1 MANNMMNFQQ
11 MIQFIKAGN
20 NPEQFV
26 MMILQNGAKNNPVFA
41 NILQLAQNKNY
52 QGVENVVKNLA
63 KQRGIDF
70 DKEFN
75 NFRQT
80 LGFLKIKK
88 FFYKGGT

>member
-1 MANNMMNFQQ
+1 MM
-11 MIQFIKAGN
+11 M
-20 NPEQFV
+20 
-26 MMILQNGAKNNPVFA
+26 LQNGAKNNPVFA

-52 QGVENVVKNLA
+52 KGVENVVKNLA

-80 LGFLKIKK
+80 LGF
-88 FFYKGGT
+88 

>member
-11 MIQFIKAGN
+11 MVQFIKAGN
-20 NPEQFV
+20 NPEQFI
-26 MMILQNGAKNNPVFA
+26 MMMLQTGAKNNPVFA

-52 QGVENVVKNLA
+52 KGVENVVKNLA

-80 LGFLKIKK
+80 LGF
-88 FFYKGGT
+88 

>member
-1 MANNMMNFQQ
+1 MANNMMNLQQ
-11 MIQFIKAGN
+11 MIQFIKARN

-26 MMILQNGAKNNPVFA
+26 MMMLQNGAKNNPVFA

-52 QGVENVVKNLA
+52 KGIENVVKNLA

-80 LGFLKIKK
+80 LGF
-88 FFYKGGT
+88 

>member
-1 MANNMMNFQQ
+1 MANNTMNFQQ

-26 MMILQNGAKNNPVFA
+26 MMMLQNGSKNNPVFA
-41 NILQLAQNKNY
+41 NILQLVQNKDY

-63 KQRGIDF
+63 KQKGIDF

-80 LGFLKIKK
+80 LGF
-88 FFYKGGT
+88 

>member
-1 MANNMMNFQQ
+1 MATNPNGMNFQQ

-26 MMILQNGAKNNPVFA
+26 MMMLQNGAKNNPVFA
-41 NILQLAQNKNY
+41 NILQLVQNRNY

-80 LGFLKIKK
+80 LGF
-88 FFYKGGT
+88 

>member
-1 MANNMMNFQQ
+1 MNFQE

-26 MMILQNGAKNNPVFA
+26 MTMLRTQSKNNPIMA
-41 NILQLAQNKNY
+41 NILELAEHKNY

-63 KQRGIDF
+63 KQKGIDF

-75 NFRQT
+75 NFRKT
-80 LGFLKIKK
+80 LGF
-88 FFYKGGT
+88 

>member
-1 MANNMMNFQQ
+1 MTTNPNGMNFQQ

-26 MMILQNGAKNNPVFA
+26 MMMLQNGAKNNPVFA
-41 NILQLAQNKNY
+41 NILQLAQNRNY

-80 LGFLKIKK
+80 LGF
-88 FFYKGGT
+88 

>member
-26 MMILQNGAKNNPVFA
+26 MMMLQNGAKNNPVFA

-52 QGVENVVKNLA
+52 QGIENVVKNLA

-80 LGFLKIKK
+80 LGF
-88 FFYKGGT
+88 

>member
-11 MIQFIKAGN
+11 MIQFIKADN
-20 NPEQFV
+20 NPEQFI
-26 MMILQNGAKNNPVFA
+26 MMMLQNGAKNNPVFA

-52 QGVENVVKNLA
+52 KGVENVVKNLA

-80 LGFLKIKK
+80 LGF
-88 FFYKGGT
+88 

>member
-11 MIQFIKAGN
+11 LVQFIKAGN

-26 MMILQNGAKNNPVFA
+26 MMMLQNGAKNNLVFA

-75 NFRQT
+75 DFRHT
-80 LGFLKIKK
+80 LGL
-88 FFYKGGT
+88 

>member
-1 MANNMMNFQQ
+1 MTNNMMNFQQ
-11 MIQFIKAGN
+11 MVQFIKAGN

-26 MMILQNGAKNNPVFA
+26 MMMLQNEAKNNPVFA

-75 NFRQT
+75 DFRHT
-80 LGFLKIKK
+80 LGL
-88 FFYKGGT
+88 

>member
-1 MANNMMNFQQ
+1 MNNNMMNFQQ

-26 MMILQNGAKNNPVFA
+26 MMMLQNGAKNNPVFA
-41 NILQLAQNKNY
+41 NILQLAQNKDY

-80 LGFLKIKK
+80 LGF
-88 FFYKGGT
+88 

>member
-1 MANNMMNFQQ
+1 MANNMMNLQQ
-11 MIQFIKAGN
+11 MIQFIKARN

-26 MMILQNGAKNNPVFA
+26 MMMLQNGAKNNPVFA
-41 NILQLAQNKNY
+41 NILQLVQNKNY
-52 QGVENVVKNLA
+52 KGVENVIKNLA

-80 LGFLKIKK
+80 LGF
-88 FFYKGGT
+88 

>member
-11 MIQFIKAGN
+11 MIQFIEAGN
-20 NPEQFV
+20 SPEQFI
-26 MMILQNGAKNNPVFA
+26 MMMLQNGAKNNPVFA

-52 QGVENVVKNLA
+52 KGVENVVKNLA

-80 LGFLKIKK
+80 LGF
-88 FFYKGGT
+88 

>member
-1 MANNMMNFQQ
+1 MNNNMMNFQQ
-11 MIQFIKAGN
+11 IIQFIKAGN

-26 MMILQNGAKNNPVFA
+26 MMMLQNGAKNNPVFA
-41 NILQLAQNKNY
+41 NILQLAQNKDY

-80 LGFLKIKK
+80 LGF
-88 FFYKGGT
+88 

>member
-11 MIQFIKAGN
+11 MVQFIKAGN

-26 MMILQNGAKNNPVFA
+26 MMMLQNGAKNNPVFA
-41 NILQLAQNKNY
+41 NILQLVQNKNY

-80 LGFLKIKK
+80 LGF
-88 FFYKGGT
+88 

>member
-1 MANNMMNFQQ
+1 MNNNMMNFQQ

-26 MMILQNGAKNNPVFA
+26 MMMLQNGAKNNPVFA
-41 NILQLAQNKNY
+41 NILQLVQNKDY
-52 QGVENVVKNLA
+52 QGVENVVRNLA

-75 NFRQT
+75 NFRQS
-80 LGFLKIKK
+80 LGF
-88 FFYKGGT
+88 

>member
-1 MANNMMNFQQ
+1 MNNNMMNFQQ

-26 MMILQNGAKNNPVFA
+26 MMMLQNGTKNNPVFA
-41 NILQLAQNKNY
+41 NILQLAQNKDY

-80 LGFLKIKK
+80 LGF
-88 FFYKGGT
+88 

>member
-1 MANNMMNFQQ
+1 MANNMMKFQQ
-11 MIQFIKAGN
+11 MVQFIKAGN
-20 NPEQFV
+20 NPEQFI
-26 MMILQNGAKNNPVFA
+26 MMMLQNGAKNNPVFA

-52 QGVENVVKNLA
+52 KGVENVVKNLA

-80 LGFLKIKK
+80 LGF
-88 FFYKGGT
+88 

>member
-1 MANNMMNFQQ
+1 MANNMMNLQQ

-26 MMILQNGAKNNPVFA
+26 MTMLQNGAKNNPVFA

-52 QGVENVVKNLA
+52 KGIENVVKNLA

-80 LGFLKIKK
+80 LGF
-88 FFYKGGT
+88 

>member
-1 MANNMMNFQQ
+1 MNFQE

-26 MMILQNGAKNNPVFA
+26 MTMLRTQSKNNPVMA
-41 NILQLAQNKNY
+41 NILELAEHKNY

-75 NFRQT
+75 NFRKT
-80 LGFLKIKK
+80 LGF
-88 FFYKGGT
+88 

>member
-1 MANNMMNFQQ
+1 MAMNNMNFQQ

-26 MMILQNGAKNNPVFA
+26 MMMLQNGAKNNPVFA
-41 NILQLAQNKNY
+41 NILQLAQNRNY

-75 NFRQT
+75 DFRNT
-80 LGFLKIKK
+80 LGL
-88 FFYKGGT
+88 

>member
-20 NPEQFV
+20 NPEQFI
-26 MMILQNGAKNNPVFA
+26 MMMLQNGAKNNPVFT

-52 QGVENVVKNLA
+52 KGVENVVKNLA

-80 LGFLKIKK
+80 LGF
-88 FFYKGGT
+88 